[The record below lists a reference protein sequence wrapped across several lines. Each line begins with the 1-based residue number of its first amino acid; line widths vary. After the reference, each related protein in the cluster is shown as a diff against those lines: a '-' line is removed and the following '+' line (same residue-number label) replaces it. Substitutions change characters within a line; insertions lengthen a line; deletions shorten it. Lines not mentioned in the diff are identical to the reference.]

1 MGKRR
6 PSARERHVQGRCTRH
21 GKHGVAALWPSCVGC
36 DDSFHEAATPAAAG
50 VARVAA
56 GSAAACVHKALGGC
70 CAACVRRRSLMR
82 SMLASISSACASS
95 SRSNALD
102 GMAVCAES
110 CQGGD
115 NTRDG
120 RPRAQIRGRANNRGM
135 VGSAGTCQPAAA
147 TRRSQAR
154 RRARPAYDAEGG
166 KGTPACATP
175 RPASWGHPRVIRCR
189 AQPSLLKYVFEPL
202 RNVGSSSRAPV
213 RLPPAETG
221 STAAP
226 PPVRRKS
233 KELVRVRGS
242 SYLSPDPNPNP
253 NPNPR
258 TLTNTWPLPGR
269 RMVEEAQALEGPSV
283 LVEDRA

>member
-1 MGKRR
+1 MGRNKRR
-6 PSARERHVQGRCTRH
+6 DSAIRNKTSVGTTR
-21 GKHGVAALWPSCVGC
+21 
-36 DDSFHEAATPAAAG
+36 ATDE
-50 VARVAA
+50 
-56 GSAAACVHKALGGC
+56 LGLKSED
-70 CAACVRRRSLMR
+70 VR
-82 SMLASISSACASS
+82 I
-95 SRSNALD
+95 
-102 GMAVCAES
+102 G
-110 CQGGD
+110 
-115 NTRDG
+115 
-120 RPRAQIRGRANNRGM
+120 RGM

-242 SYLSPDPNPNP
+242 SYLSPNPNPNP

-269 RMVEEAQALEGPSV
+269 RMVEEAASRQALEGPSV

>member
-120 RPRAQIRGRANNRGM
+120 RARAQIRGRANWPGHGRLSRYLPARGRH
-135 VGSAGTCQPAAA
+135 ARAAHRPAAA
-147 TRRSQAR
+147 
-154 RRARPAYDAEGG
+154 RAPR
-166 KGTPACATP
+166 TTP
-175 RPASWGHPRVIRCR
+175 RVEREHPHVQPRGRLLGVI
-189 AQPSLLKYVFEPL
+189 L
-202 RNVGSSSRAPV
+202 GSSAVAPS
-213 RLPPAETG
+213 PPY
-221 STAAP
+221 
-226 PPVRRKS
+226 
-233 KELVRVRGS
+233 LNM
-242 SYLSPDPNPNP
+242 YLSLYA
-253 NPNPR
+253 
-258 TLTNTWPLPGR
+258 T
-269 RMVEEAQALEGPSV
+269 
-283 LVEDRA
+283 